1 MHILRTEKD
10 TLATQDII
18 DYIESYEKEYV
29 PYYERLYNYYLG
41 KNPKILDKKVP
52 DPNNPDNRTPVS
64 YARKIITTFTGYAYR
79 PHYITYKSENEAFL
93 AELQDYTFNEN
104 NEHIKTSQHG
114 RNTGIYGVSYELLY
128 IDNAKLRTGSEV
140 RFAVIDP
147 RELVLLYDY
156 ALEPVK
162 KAAIR
167 FYHISDELWKV
178 IVYYNDKIEYYDAK
192 RDKWRTDIQLTFTG
206 SESNFFGEIPVV
218 AYYLG
223 PDMQGIIEPV
233 IPLIDDYDLLVSD
246 SMNEFDRFSHAYLRL
261 VGMSLSDQSKSA
273 SPGVF
278 KQALALIKQR
288 RAFEQLK
295 DKDDVSFLTK
305 DIPTAYIDF
314 MTKLVRDQIHIQSH
328 VPDLGSQA
336 FSDGVSGV
344 AIQRLMFDFENVV
357 SSAEAEFDTGLLDRI
372 RLITEVYKKTG
383 RAQGSFDEITISH
396 KRNAPLNLKE
406 YADTALVMSQAG
418 FSRYLQA
425 DIMPDD
431 IIPNVEAELER
442 QDEEREAA
450 MPDIEDIPPV
460 NDQDDDQVD
469 EEADDGDN

>member
-1 MHILRTEKD
+1 MHILRTDKD
-10 TLATQDII
+10 TLTTQDII
-18 DYIESYEKEYV
+18 DYIESYEKEHV

-41 KNPKILDKKVP
+41 KNPKILEKKVP

-93 AELQDYTFNEN
+93 AELVDYTFNEN

-128 IDNAKLRTGSEV
+128 IDQGKLKPGAEV
-140 RFAVIDP
+140 KFAVIDP
-147 RELVLLYDY
+147 REMILLYDY
-156 ALEPVK
+156 ALEPMK

-167 FYHISDELWKV
+167 FYHVSDELWKV
-178 IVYYNDKIEYYDAK
+178 IVYYDNTIEYYDAK
-192 RDKWRTDIQLTFTG
+192 RDKWKTEIQLTFTG

-372 RLITEVYKKTG
+372 RMISEVYKKTG
-383 RAQGSFDEITISH
+383 RAKGSFDEITISH

-431 IIPNVEAELER
+431 IIPDVEAELQR

-460 NDQDDDQVD
+460 NEEPVD
-469 EEADDGDN
+469 EEADDGDR